1 MLFPSC
7 QVVALRFGVLG
18 LSMLLLGGCEDSG
31 SQGSGAP
38 LTGSDIEVSPKAG
51 GSNIAL
57 VSSVKVRFASDVA
70 VAGDTS
76 ELRLL
81 VDGKPVAGDV
91 IYSEKQYQLT
101 FQPLEA
107 LKPNARYSV
116 ELIDVL
122 TYEGDVVPAQTWS
135 FETTDVVGMTAQWVL
150 DSCMSSD
157 DITQLAAINVER
169 AKGVACDGLP
179 VSPAPALS
187 WHCDLASVAYE
198 HSADL
203 ARMGML
209 GSISSNGKG
218 ATERVSEVGVVW
230 RGVAENTFV
239 TAASNNTAE
248 VLNTALS
255 NAQQCENLLNPLLT
269 HIGVAAASSVD
280 GRESAFWVQ
289 LLVQQ

>member
-7 QVVALRFGVLG
+7 QVVALRCGVLG
-18 LSMLLLGGCEDSG
+18 LSMLLLGGCEDAG
-31 SQGSGAP
+31 SQGSNVA
-38 LTGSDIEVSPKAG
+38 LTGNDVEVSPRAG
-51 GSNIAL
+51 GSNVAL

-81 VDGKPVAGDV
+81 MDGKPVAGDV

-107 LKPNARYSV
+107 LKPNATYSV

-122 TYEGDVVPAQTWS
+122 TYEGDVVPAQAWS
-135 FETTDVVGMTAQWVL
+135 FETTDAVGMTAQWVL

-157 DITQLAAINVER
+157 DIAQLAAINAER

-179 VSPAPALS
+179 ISPAPALS
-187 WHCDLASVAYE
+187 WHCDLAAVAYE

-203 ARMGML
+203 ARMSVL
-209 GSISSNGKG
+209 GSVSSNGKG
-218 ATERVSEVGVVW
+218 VTERVSEVGVVW

-239 TAASNNTAE
+239 TGAGNDTAG
-248 VLNTALS
+248 VINHALS
-255 NAQQCENLLNPLLT
+255 STQQCENLLNPLLT
-269 HIGVAAASSVD
+269 HIGVAAAPSVD
-280 GRESAFWVQ
+280 GHESMFWVQ